1 MNPTDLVNKGLI
13 WRGYDHAAEQPRER
27 TIIVTGLGR
36 SGTSMVAAMLGEL
49 GILPIDKAYQATFED
64 REFLHLFRFGE
75 TDSLPAA
82 IAARNNLS
90 GIWGFKIPSLHG
102 YLEPHQLRAFRNPH
116 LIIVFRDL
124 VAVAQ
129 RHAIAELTDP
139 LEAFFEAS
147 SGMSDLVAFLRA
159 SDCPA
164 LLVSYEK
171 AVSLHDQFV
180 TELARFC
187 GVPVDEA
194 QRRRLN
200 GMILPNNMS
209 YADTARR
216 RYEGNVDGIF
226 DGCLVGWCRELDE
239 PDALHLDLL
248 IDGVPRLSFKANR
261 FRTDLRQA
269 GIGHGSYAFAENLH
283 ALEMSPGAVLSVRV
297 SGRLFELPGSGKPVW
312 QYWR

>member
-1 MNPTDLVNKGLI
+1 
-13 WRGYDHAAEQPRER
+13 
-27 TIIVTGLGR
+27 
-36 SGTSMVAAMLGEL
+36 MLGEL
-49 GILPIDKAYQATFED
+49 GILSRDKAYQATFED
-64 REFLHLFRFGE
+64 REFLHLFRFSE

-82 IAARNNLS
+82 IAERNNLAS
-90 GIWGFKIPSLHG
+90 IWGFKIPSLHG
-102 YLEPHQLRAFRNPH
+102 YLEPHELRAFRNPH

-147 SGMSDLVAFLRA
+147 SGMSDLIAFLRA
-159 SDCPA
+159 TDCPA

-180 TELARFC
+180 TALAQFC

-194 QRRRLN
+194 QRQRLN
-200 GMILPNNMS
+200 RMILPNNMS
-209 YADTARR
+209 YADVARR

-239 PDALHLDLL
+239 PDPVHLDLL
-248 IDGVPRLSFKANR
+248 IDGIPHLSFKANR
-261 FRTDLRQA
+261 FRIDLRQA
-269 GIGHGSYAFAENLH
+269 GIGHGSYAFAESLH
-283 ALEMSPGAVLSVRV
+283 ALGLSPDAVLSVRV
-297 SGRLFELPGSGKPVW
+297 SGRLYELPGSGKSLW

>member
-1 MNPTDLVNKGLI
+1 MNPTDLLNKGLI
-13 WRGYDHAAEQPRER
+13 WRRYNHAAEQPRER

-49 GILPIDKAYQATFED
+49 GILSRDKAYQATFED
-64 REFLHLFRFGE
+64 REFLHLFRFSE

-82 IAARNNLS
+82 IAERNNLAS
-90 GIWGFKIPSLHG
+90 IWGFKIPSLHG
-102 YLEPHQLRAFRNPH
+102 YLEPHELRAFRNPH

-124 VAVAQ
+124 VAIAQ

-147 SGMSDLVAFLRA
+147 SGMSDMIAFLRA
-159 SDCPA
+159 TDCPA

-180 TELARFC
+180 TALAQFC

-194 QRRRLN
+194 QRQRLN
-200 GMILPNNMS
+200 RMILPNNMS
-209 YADTARR
+209 YADVARR

-226 DGCLVGWCRELDE
+226 DGCLV
-239 PDALHLDLL
+239 
-248 IDGVPRLSFKANR
+248 DGAASSTSRIR
-261 FRTDLRQA
+261 FT
-269 GIGHGSYAFAENLH
+269 STC
-283 ALEMSPGAVLSVRV
+283 
-297 SGRLFELPGSGKPVW
+297 
-312 QYWR
+312 